1 MLSGARRDDAV
12 DEERVRYVR
21 DEAHVSDHLPCVR
34 TAPRPR
40 VGFSCPLPPPS
51 PNAPCSHRFTVAAP
65 ITAVTA
71 IAATPVAAVAPGRR
85 RPEGGR
91 WECVAWVASAR
102 REHARFTVTLRYIDD
117 DGRLRQLAAGGGR
130 RARGGGRLHRRRRA
144 AAGSTCC
151 GGGRVSRVTQVLQ
164 RLKGWPQSS
173 PLPGRPRLVERVA
186 HRTSPSQDA
195 TYVTPRLLHARPATE
210 RRAFTGRSL
219 AMPRMLRARPATE
232 SRALRY
238 RPLAGDATH
247 VTRTT
252 GD

>member
-1 MLSGARRDDAV
+1 MPVTLP
-12 DEERVRYVR
+12 RYV
-21 DEAHVSDHLPCVR
+21 
-34 TAPRPR
+34 
-40 VGFSCPLPPPS
+40 
-51 PNAPCSHRFTVAAP
+51 
-65 ITAVTA
+65 AVTLTV
-71 IAATPVAAVAPGRR
+71 TPTGSRSYGVCCALVSSGTPDRR
-85 RPEGGR
+85 LPTR
-91 WECVAWVASAR
+91 
-102 REHARFTVTLRYIDD
+102 ARFTATVTHHCHARRY
-117 DGRLRQLAAGGGR
+117 AHVTPTTTGGGR
-130 RARGGGRLHRRRRA
+130 AYLLRRRA
-144 AAGSTCC
+144 GRSGDADDAAPEKVATA
-151 GGGRVSRVTQVLQ
+151 
-164 RLKGWPQSS
+164 S

-186 HRTSPSQDA
+186 HHTSPSQDA